1 MQTLLLFGA
10 TGQVGREL
18 LRLALAA
25 PAIAKVVAPT
35 RQALPPHPK
44 LLNPI
49 IADFAQLPED
59 AAWWSADSLICALGT
74 TLRQAKSKAGFYWVD
89 HTLIL
94 NIARCGL
101 QAGIPVFGL
110 VSSIGAD
117 PNSRVFYAQVKGQ
130 TEAAV
135 SLLGFQSLV
144 IVRPALLLSGPRSA
158 RRPLE
163 SLGQWLSQYLG
174 PYLPKKYRPVTTQQV
189 AQVLLAALQ
198 NASSGIQIIPS
209 EQL

>member
-10 TGQVGREL
+10 TGQVGSEL
-18 LRLALAA
+18 LRLALAHA
-25 PAIAKVVAPT
+25 DIAKVVAPT

-44 LLNPI
+44 LVNPI
-49 IADFAQLPED
+49 ISDFAQLPEH
-59 AAWWSADSLICALGT
+59 AAWWSADILMCTLGT

-117 PNSRVFYAQVKGQ
+117 PKSRVFYAQVKGA
-130 TEAAV
+130 TEAAL
-135 SLLGFQSLV
+135 SLLGFRALV
-144 IVRPALLLSGPRSA
+144 IIRPALLLSGPRKQ

-163 SLGQWLSQYLG
+163 ALGQWLSRLVG
-174 PYLPKKYRPVTTQQV
+174 PWLPKKYRPVTTLQV
-189 AQVLLAALQ
+189 AQSLFDTVRS
-198 NASSGIQIIPS
+198 ASPGMQIIRS